1 MGASSGRPFSLVT
14 ANQEEPRPKTT
25 TGRAGAA
32 DGTRAYTW
40 IGPNGRV
47 RTIKN
52 TEMWK
57 LVKTDFALS
66 QMQISS
72 GLWTALLTP
81 HTSTAHSAV
90 RVTTASVWSTSTYII
105 LYYTRKVGMGHQD
118 IPRMDKTYPQKRIWY
133 SYVVYQEELKGCTH
147 PHKLAWYPY
156 VVYLWSD
163 DGARPPSVV

>member
-1 MGASSGRPFSLVT
+1 MRASSGRPFSLVT

-40 IGPNGRV
+40 IGPNGLV

-66 QMQISS
+66 QMQVSS

-90 RVTTASVWSTSTYII
+90 RVTTASVWSTSTYIV
-105 LYYTRKVGMGHQD
+105 YTRKVGMGHQD
-118 IPRMDKTYPQKRIWY
+118 IPRMDKTYTQKRVWY
-133 SYVVYQEELKGCTH
+133 SYVVYLS
-147 PHKLAWYPY
+147 Y
-156 VVYLWSD
+156 
-163 DGARPPSVV
+163 DGARPPSVG